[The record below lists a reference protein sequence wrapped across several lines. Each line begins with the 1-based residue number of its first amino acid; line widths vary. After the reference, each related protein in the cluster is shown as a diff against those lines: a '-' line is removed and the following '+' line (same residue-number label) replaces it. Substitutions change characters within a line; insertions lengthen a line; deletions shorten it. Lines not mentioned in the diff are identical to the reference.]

1 MLSWKLR
8 KPITGITRTSNL
20 FRVDLA
26 LNLNHTNKDSVS
38 FEDAFTKTLRVI
50 ESRYMQCGETTN
62 FSTRQELLKN
72 IDINII
78 NWQEHFDRSADHK
91 YAIYRDSLTITNTP
105 AMLSEYLKI
114 LWISF
119 KTFAHCTVAREK
131 IDKWNRTWVLKACEI
146 RETESQMIWR

>member
-26 LNLNHTNKDSVS
+26 LNLNHANKDSVS

-72 IDINII
+72 IDVNII

-91 YAIYRDSLTITNTP
+91 YAIYCDLLTLRYAPKKKFVRANLVPYMTK
-105 AMLSEYLKI
+105 ALRKAFMKRSELQSKYPTRRGI
-114 LWISF
+114 LRLRNQVTKPS
-119 KTFAHCTVAREK
+119 
-131 IDKWNRTWVLKACEI
+131 
-146 RETESQMIWR
+146 